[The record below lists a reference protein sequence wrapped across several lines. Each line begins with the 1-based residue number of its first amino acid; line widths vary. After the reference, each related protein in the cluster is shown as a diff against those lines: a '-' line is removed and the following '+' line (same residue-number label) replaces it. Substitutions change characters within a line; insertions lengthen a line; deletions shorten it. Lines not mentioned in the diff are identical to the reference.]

1 MLIRRESGAKVTLTV
16 RNEAD
21 AEVVLSYQEEVVD
34 EGGY

>member
-1 MLIRRESGAKVTLTV
+1 MLIRREAGAEVALTV
-16 RNEAD
+16 TNEAD